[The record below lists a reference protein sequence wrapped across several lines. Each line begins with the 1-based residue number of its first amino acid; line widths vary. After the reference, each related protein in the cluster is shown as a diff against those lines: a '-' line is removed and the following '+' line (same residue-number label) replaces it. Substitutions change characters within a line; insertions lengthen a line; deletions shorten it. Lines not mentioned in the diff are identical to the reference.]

1 MRTQAFRAIGEHQK
15 VNHFPGSFEIG
26 RKDRLWRNLNR
37 LQSRVGKNVRIRLM
51 EGLEDVREVS
61 LV

>member
-37 LQSRVGKNVRIRLM
+37 LQSRVGKNVRI
-51 EGLEDVREVS
+51 EGGIFTGFNGGT
-61 LV
+61 